1 MSMNVYTQ
9 EEVPQD
15 IMGKL
20 ANLSMVPDNHYVAG
34 VGYRHSEN
42 IFYLRND

>member
-1 MSMNVYTQ
+1 MGIDVYTRST
-9 EEVPQD
+9 QD